1 MTYDL
6 DRIYE
11 PEQLDQLAKDLVT
24 ARREPLTPVEDSSLR
39 RWKRQGVSA
48 RIRRAPDA
56 RLTCWPTDVP
66 TSAIPSHF
74 RGQRMSGREVM
85 AALRG
90 EKDVYGVSCR
100 AYFDKP
106 DKDLLRA
113 AALMDT
119 VRPGERS
126 IFDRAADSIERDS
139 YLVIRCA
146 DKAELRQIVG
156 RFRDAG
162 VVHIT
167 LDDLRVGD
175 PTPVRT

>member
-6 DRIYE
+6 DKVYE
-11 PEQLDQLAKDLVT
+11 PEQLDQLAKDLVV
-24 ARREPLTPVEDSSLR
+24 ARREPLTPLEDASLR

-48 RIRRAPDA
+48 RIRRLPDA
-56 RLTCWPTDVP
+56 RLTCWPADLP
-66 TSAIPSHF
+66 SSAIPSHF

-90 EKDVYGVSCR
+90 EVDVYGVSCR
-100 AYFDKP
+100 AYFDKT

-126 IFDRAADSIERDS
+126 VFDRAADSIERDS
-139 YLVIRCA
+139 YLVIQCS
-146 DKAELRQIVG
+146 DKEELRQIIG

-162 VVHIT
+162 VVHVT
-167 LDDLRVGD
+167 LDDLRMGQ
-175 PTPVRT
+175 PVRV